1 MGVSLDGM
9 CVKLFTVLV
18 YIRLYF
24 DLYIIQLKLDGWK
37 DMQFVWYFRCCVS
50 E

>member
-1 MGVSLDGM
+1 MCEVVQCVSLR
-9 CVKLFTVLV
+9 LFFFVCT
-18 YIRLYF
+18 F
-24 DLYIIQLKLDGWK
+24 IQLKLDGWK